1 MICLN
6 VRCAK
11 NFKPV
16 NKNQIYCS
24 PECRLL
30 IQAQTQLRKY
40 HLIEAEKK
48 KKNKWVQLYKN
59 SSMDALREIA
69 NLPPLELKEKSL
81 SGDLFS
87 HIEIRSQI

>member
-30 IQAQTQLRKY
+30 IHAQTQLRKY
-40 HLIEAEKK
+40 HIAEAMKK

-69 NLPPLELKEKSL
+69 GLPPLEIKEANRII
-81 SGDLFS
+81 D
-87 HIEIRSQI
+87 IMEY

>member
-30 IQAQTQLRKY
+30 IHAQTQLRKY
-40 HLIEAEKK
+40 HIAEAMKK
-48 KKNKWVQLYKN
+48 KKNRWAQLGKN
-59 SSMDALREIA
+59 SSINAIRQLID
-69 NLPPLELKEKSL
+69 LPPLEIKEANTYKEL
-81 SGDLFS
+81 TEL
-87 HIEIRSQI
+87 IIT